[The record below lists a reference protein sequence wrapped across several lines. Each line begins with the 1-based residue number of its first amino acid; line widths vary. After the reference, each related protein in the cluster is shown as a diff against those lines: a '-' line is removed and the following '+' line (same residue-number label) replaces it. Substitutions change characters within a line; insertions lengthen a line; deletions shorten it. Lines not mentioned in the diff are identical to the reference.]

1 MLRWKSTSGPAE
13 RFGRHAGALAKPLI
27 SAISLCAAVG
37 LVPLRAEA
45 ETMSSALS
53 RAYMGNPDLNQQRA
67 SVRATDENLPRALS
81 GFRPTVTGTGN
92 AGAEYQETR
101 ADLAPGS
108 SSSSTSSS
116 NTSSSSTSSGTG
128 SGGSSGSGGGSS
140 TIHVHTQNLSF
151 PRGVGVS
158 VQQNF
163 YDGERTRNSA

>member
-1 MLRWKSTSGPAE
+1 MSRWKSASVPAE
-13 RFGRHAGALAKPLI
+13 RFGRSPNVLKKRLTAALCLCSALA
-27 SAISLCAAVG
+27 
-37 LVPLRAEA
+37 LVPGRAGA

-108 SSSSTSSS
+108 SSSSTSS
-116 NTSSSSTSSGTG
+116 GTG

-158 VQQNF
+158 VQ
-163 YDGERTRNSA
+163 